1 MDENEFL
8 AALKQL
14 RSKWPDVYRHIVG
27 IIRSILVI

>member
-8 AALKQL
+8 AAIKML

-27 IIRSILVI
+27 IIKSILMI